1 MDKKVLSKEELQK
14 IKEFQEKESEIIV
27 RLGQIAYQEETLK
40 ENRESLIKTKKEFE
54 KMRSDFASELSNKY
68 EDGVINIETGEITPQ
83 T

>member
-27 RLGQIAYQEETLK
+27 RFGQIAYQEETLK

-54 KMRSDFASELSNKY
+54 KMRSDFASELSKKY

>member
-54 KMRSDFASELSNKY
+54 KMRSDFASELSSKY